1 MVSAGTRVFGVP
13 ATVRYRT
20 PAVCA
25 TRFGDIKSVSVMR
38 TARRMLKDVRKAW
51 LTAFAFSAFVN
62 ILMLAT
68 PLYTLQIFDTVV
80 PLGSIETLIIITGI
94 AAVAVL
100 ALAALEV
107 ARDMILL
114 RASVWLDHELGR
126 HILDNGLKA
135 GAGALDLKRDARAL
149 EDVRRFIAS
158 PAACVVLDAP
168 FTPLF
173 LLGLMALNPV
183 IGAVAAGACG
193 LLIVAALAQYALT
206 SRLQY
211 ETSEQYERS
220 AKWWGAIAAHGQ
232 LAGALGLVSGGSQR
246 WEASNRSHISTSYSL
261 GKRSSVVKAT
271 ARMIRTG
278 AQIALYGFGAWL
290 VVKTELAPGA
300 LVASAIMLARALG
313 PLEGL
318 VGSVKSLKTVASA
331 YRRLKALPED
341 VAVPG
346 VTDGDV
352 VATGRVTL
360 QDVTYYHPTRKT
372 PALRGI
378 TLTVEP
384 GECLAL
390 VGPNGAG
397 KSTLA
402 SVLAGVVS
410 PTAGSADLDGV
421 PISKWQRGECAPPI
435 GYYSDEPLL
444 LEGTVHDNIARFRD
458 LSLMSV
464 ARAAMRAGVHDTL
477 QSLQLGYD
485 TPVGPQGG
493 HLALRERRA
502 VALARAVA
510 GSPRIVILDE
520 PEAGL
525 DGAALKRLLAMLS
538 TLKSEGVGLVIAT
551 QDPRLLALADKV
563 AVLGSGALQVHGA
576 ASDVSQNLAARA
588 AVKREAS

>member
-1 MVSAGTRVFGVP
+1 
-13 ATVRYRT
+13 
-20 PAVCA
+20 
-25 TRFGDIKSVSVMR
+25 
-38 TARRMLKDVRKAW
+38 MLKDVRKAW
-51 LTAFAFSAFVN
+51 LIAFAFSAFVN

-80 PLGSIETLIIITGI
+80 PLGSIETLVIITAI
-94 AAVAVL
+94 AAVAIL
-100 ALAALEV
+100 TLAALEV

-135 GAGALDLKRDARAL
+135 GTSALDLKKDARAL
-149 EDVRRFIAS
+149 EDVQRFIAS
-158 PAACVVLDAP
+158 PSAGIVLDAP

-173 LLGLMALNPV
+173 LLALVALNPV
-183 IGAVAAGACG
+183 IGAVAVAAAG
-193 LLIVAALAQYALT
+193 LLVLAAIAQFILT
-206 SRLQY
+206 SRLQT
-211 ETSEQYERS
+211 ETAEAHERS

-232 LAGALGLVSGGSQR
+232 LAGALGLVSGGSHH
-246 WEASNRSHISTSYSL
+246 WEASNRSQISAAYSL
-261 GKRSSVVKAT
+261 GKRASVVKSA
-271 ARMIRTG
+271 ARTVRTG
-278 AQIALYGFGAWL
+278 SQIALYGFGAWL

-300 LVASAIMLARALG
+300 LVASAILLARALG

-318 VGSVKSLKTVASA
+318 VGSVKSLKAVTGA

-341 VAVPG
+341 VIVPG
-346 VTDGDV
+346 VTDGEA
-352 VATGRVTL
+352 VAIGRITL
-360 QDVTYYHPTRKT
+360 ADVTYYHPTRKT
-372 PALRGI
+372 AALRGV

-402 SVLAGVVS
+402 AVLAGVVR

-421 PISKWQRGECAPPI
+421 PITKWQRGDCDPPV

-458 LSLMSV
+458 LSLITV

-477 QSLQLGYD
+477 QALQLGYD

-493 HLALRERRA
+493 YLALRERRA
-502 VALARAVA
+502 VALARAIA
-510 GSPRIVILDE
+510 GAPRIIVLDE

-525 DGAALKRLLAMLS
+525 DGASMKRLLAMLNS
-538 TLKSEGVGLVIAT
+538 LKSDGIGLVIAT
-551 QDPRLLALADKV
+551 QDPRLLSLADKI
-563 AVLGSGALQVHGA
+563 AVLGNGALQVHGNA
-576 ASDVSQNLAARA
+576 KDVSQNIAARSA
-588 AVKREAS
+588 LHREAS